1 MGNLWPVTN
10 SEQVCIDEQK
20 QKAIISYWLILNKFN
35 VERNQFEDICDII
48 LVYLKYF
55 RLKKHEWFE
64 LSNDNQKCK
73 KVISSKAALVHERDS
88 YPEIA
93 GILFGDIVQNR
104 YYSNYQ
110 FVIKIDKLHNYKPI
124 GINLIDKSH
133 LYAKFGA
140 PVGSFKVQNSEIP
153 CTIWLHSNVY
163 IKVTVDS
170 KLKTLTVTNMEN
182 SNKKVIQYA
191 KFNINQ
197 PQLCFFAN
205 NKNTTFEIMDQIW
218 YK

>member
-104 YYSNYQ
+104 SYSHYQ
-110 FVIKIDKLHNYKPI
+110 FVIEIHQPHITQI

-133 LYAKFGA
+133 LYAELGGA
-140 PVGSFKVQNSEIP
+140 PFGYFKVENSQIP
-153 CTIWLHSNVY
+153 CTIWTN
-163 IKVTVDS
+163 
-170 KLKTLTVTNMEN
+170 VTN
-182 SNKKVIQYA
+182 
-191 KFNINQ
+191 
-197 PQLCFFAN
+197 L
-205 NKNTTFEIMDQIW
+205 
-218 YK
+218 